1 MNKREPHYYSVER
14 LVHYQC
20 AKCGGWWS
28 IGDGPTDRE
37 LGCPWCAPPAHKR
50 ATMPKDGG
58 GHEHNHAT
66 DGS

>member
-1 MNKREPHYYSVER
+1 MSEQPHGYSVER

-20 AKCGGWWS
+20 ARCGGWWS

-50 ATMPKDGG
+50 ATMQK
-58 GHEHNHAT
+58 EAT
-66 DGS
+66 PCDASSRNNSPR